1 MAAAIAPAR
10 KYPAVIALIGVI
22 SGILIAEYL
31 PFSSYPYIV
40 LSLLLFAGTL
50 LCFFQ
55 GRNFLSAFLGILTLV
70 CLSAF
75 GYAFRIKTFPP
86 GHISHFVDN
95 DRPLEI
101 YGTIDDWP
109 VLKDRST
116 EIYLQ
121 VDSLAAER
129 QIVHSSGRILL
140 RIMTP
145 TTRLQYGDRIIFES
159 RVYSVRG
166 GRNPSGLDYRRYL
179 VLKEVFGVAYQP
191 HQFAIQVDPVGA
203 GNIRRAIGQ
212 LRTEIVGVFK
222 RTLGQREAAL
232 ASGFLIGETRDI
244 PRDIYD
250 LFRDSGTLH
259 LLAVSG
265 SNVALVVMF
274 FAFIFRASPFNA
286 MARTLLL
293 ILIILIFS
301 FLSYNQPSVVRASIM
316 ASLVLLGKLLQ
327 KRIDYNNI
335 VAATALLILAVKP
348 TELFDIGFQ
357 LSFVCAWG
365 IIFFVP
371 KISALFFRWRRT
383 FVYRFVGL
391 PLIVCFIAQLV
402 SVPLTGFY
410 FHRLPLISF
419 AANLVIVP
427 LVGIIVV
434 GEVILL
440 VLSFI
445 LPLAGDFAGGL
456 LNPLLSL
463 NISLLRFFGDD
474 SMTLQAG
481 GVIDFVILIFY
492 YLFFIFLVAAIRDVR
507 YRRILVILILV
518 ALNVFS
524 IRGLVRAEP
533 QFRMTILSIPEGLAA
548 VTYTTPAKVI
558 LANMPHRDYS
568 YAELLI
574 TPLLYNR
581 GFTDPEIIA
590 LDGDYDTVL
599 EALRVARNGASRLYL
614 PLPANNLYHD
624 ILVQHEMKP
633 PDSQVIFYAESDSM
647 TENNSSVLHPGII
660 TFHLEAYSLTIS
672 SRDGLT
678 QNMVDS
684 EYPSHLYAMPV
695 LDLEIWQFMARQS
708 SLQYLVCNRITKE
721 ARPRIEAYQSDP
733 QNHPFQLFETSEVG
747 AVEIT
752 LKNGRLKVE
761 N

>member
-1 MAAAIAPAR
+1 MVEAIAPAR
-10 KYPAVIALIGVI
+10 KYPAVIALVGVI

-31 PFSSYPYIV
+31 PFSSYPYIL
-40 LSLLLFAGTL
+40 LSLLFFAGAL
-50 LCFFQ
+50 LNYFQ
-55 GRNFLSAFLGILTLV
+55 GRAYLSALLGVLALIS
-70 CLSAF
+70 LSAF

-86 GHISHFVDN
+86 GHISHFVEN
-95 DRPLEI
+95 DRPLGI
-101 YGTIDDWP
+101 YGTVDDWP
-109 VLKDRST
+109 VLKDKST

-121 VDSLAAER
+121 VDSLEVER
-129 QIVHSSGRILL
+129 QILRSSGRILL

-159 RVYSVRG
+159 RIYAARG

-179 VLKEVFGVAYQP
+179 VLKEVFGVAYLP
-191 HQFAIQVDPVGA
+191 HQFALQVDPVGA
-203 GNIRRAIGQ
+203 GNIRRLISQ
-212 LRTEIVGVFK
+212 LRSEIVGVFR
-222 RTLGQREAAL
+222 RTLDHREAAL

-244 PRDIYD
+244 PREIYD

-265 SNVALVVMF
+265 SNVALVIMS

-286 MARTLLL
+286 ALRTLLL
-293 ILIILIFS
+293 LLIILVFS

-316 ASLVLLGKLLQ
+316 ASLVLLGRLLQ

-371 KISALFFRWRRT
+371 RIAAIFYRWRRT
-383 FVYRFVGL
+383 FVYRYVGL

-410 FHRLPLISF
+410 FHRLPVISF

-440 VLSFI
+440 VIAFI
-445 LPLAGDFAGGL
+445 LPLAGDFVGSI
-456 LNPLLSL
+456 LNPFLSL
-463 NISLLRFFGDD
+463 NIRLLEFFGDD
-474 SMTLQAG
+474 SLTLQAG
-481 GVIDFVILIFY
+481 GLIDLIVLATY
-492 YLFFIFLVAAIRDVR
+492 YLFFIFLVAAIQDMR
-507 YRRILVILILV
+507 YRRALVILILV
-518 ALNVFS
+518 ALNIFS

-548 VTYTTPAKVI
+548 ITETAPARVI
-558 LANMPHRDYS
+558 LVNIPHRDYS
-568 YAELLI
+568 YAELVISPFLN
-574 TPLLYNR
+574 NR
-581 GFTDPEIIA
+581 GFTDPEVIA

-599 EALRVARNGASRLYL
+599 EALRVAGSRASRLFL
-614 PLPANNLYHD
+614 PIQSANLYHD
-624 ILVQHEMKP
+624 ILVHHEVKQ
-633 PDSQVIFYAESDSM
+633 PDSLVTFYAEPGSL
-647 TENNSSVLHPGII
+647 TEKSTSVLRPGALSYRVENY
-660 TFHLEAYSLTIS
+660 TLSMFSQDRLPLERSAMT
-672 SRDGLT
+672 T
-678 QNMVDS
+678 
-684 EYPSHLYAMPV
+684 PSHLYAIPI
-695 LDLEIWQFMARQS
+695 LDLEIWQFLSRQD

-721 ARPRIEAYQSDP
+721 ARYGIDTYRSDP
-733 QNHPFQLFETSEVG
+733 QNRPFQLFETSEVG

-752 LKNGRLKVE
+752 LKNGLLSVE